1 MTTAREKF
9 ESLFGHKK
17 CILGMLH
24 LKGETDEE
32 ILERAKRELDIYM
45 RQGLSAVIVE
55 NYFRQEETQY
65 AEKVLN
71 YLQSCRKEVVYGV
84 NMLEHDPEGFAAARA
99 YDARFIQ
106 LDSVAG
112 HLYPEEDVEFG
123 RNMEKWRAGTQA
135 LVFGGVRFKYQ
146 PYRSGRSLQEDLAL
160 GMVRSDAIVV
170 TGEGTGMETSMDKIN
185 QFRELMGGFPLLIGA
200 GMTPEN
206 ARERLQAADGAIV
219 GSYFKDN
226 YKDNGE
232 VDETHVRRFMEA
244 VKDLTA

>member
-1 MTTAREKF
+1 MTARERF
-9 ESLFGHKK
+9 EALFGHKK

-32 ILERAKRELDIYM
+32 ILERAKREIDIYM

-55 NYFRQEETQY
+55 NYFKQEETKY
-65 AEKVLN
+65 AEKVLR
-71 YLQSCRKEVVYGV
+71 YLQSCRRDVTYGV
-84 NMLEHDPEGFAAARA
+84 NMLEHDREGFEAANA
-99 YDARFIQ
+99 YDAKFIQ

-112 HLYPEEDVEFG
+112 HLYPQEDVDFG
-123 RNMEKWRAGTQA
+123 RTLENWRANTRA

-146 PYRSGRSLQEDLAL
+146 PYHSGRSLKEDLAL

-170 TGEGTGMETSMDKIN
+170 TGEGTGMETSIDKVK
-185 QFRELMGGFPLLIGA
+185 QFRELMGDFPLIVEA

-206 ARERLQAADGAIV
+206 AGERLRVADGAIV

-226 YKDNGE
+226 YKDNGD
-232 VDETHVRRFMEA
+232 VDEEHVRRFMEA
-244 VKDLTA
+244 VERDVME

>member
-1 MTTAREKF
+1 MGARERF
-9 ESLFGHKK
+9 VTLFGNKK

-32 ILERAKRELDIYM
+32 ILERAKREIDIYM

-55 NYFRQEETQY
+55 NYFRQQETKY
-65 AEKVLN
+65 AERVLQ
-71 YLQSCRKEVVYGV
+71 YLQSCRKDVIYGV
-84 NMLEHDPEGFAAARA
+84 NMLEHDAEGFAAANA
-99 YDARFIQ
+99 YDASFIQ

-112 HLYPEEDVEFG
+112 HLFPREDVGFG
-123 RNMEKWRAGTQA
+123 KNMENWRDHTRA

-146 PYRSGRSLQEDLAL
+146 PYHSGRSLKEDLAL

-170 TGEGTGMETSMDKIN
+170 TGQGTGMETSMDKIR
-185 QFRELMGGFPLLIGA
+185 QFKELMGDFPLLIGA

-206 ARERLQAADGAIV
+206 AGERLKIADGAIV

-226 YKDNGE
+226 YKDSGE
-232 VDETHVRRFMEA
+232 VDEEHVRKFMEK
-244 VKDLTA
+244 VRRDVIE